1 MANCPYLFV
10 KRIVEKSFSTL
21 EMLLELLKNIL
32 ETIVLTNKQPWNT
45 IIATDTQMFLSN
57 VLLRRFFP
65 HLA

>member
-1 MANCPYLFV
+1 MSNCPYLFV